1 MERTTLIRR
10 IGFIARQVTQGHQ
23 MRQGNNAAVRAEE
36 EPGDSAKDSQRKVKR
51 SNFLG
56 LRGPRGLCF
65 YWYTGLVKF

>member
-1 MERTTLIRR
+1 
-10 IGFIARQVTQGHQ
+10 
-23 MRQGNNAAVRAEE
+23 MRQGNNSAVRAEE

-56 LRGPRGLCF
+56 LRGPRGFCF